1 VAQFYDFA
9 PFDIVSSFT
18 LLFTFVPELRQ
29 HARYHAMALQKLQ
42 GMHNCALGFWEMLQ
56 LLREHPHYLLISRW
70 MLMLSKLKQNYQSQ
84 QKKSFKELEYILQGK
99 LITAR
104 LTCSF

>member
-18 LLFTFVPELRQ
+18 LLFTFVPKLRQ

-42 GMHNCALGFWEMLQ
+42 GMHNCALGFLGNASVAE
-56 LLREHPHYLLISRW
+56 RAPS
-70 MLMLSKLKQNYQSQ
+70 LSSNLKMDVDVIKAKTKLSEPT
-84 QKKSFKELEYILQGK
+84 KEI
-99 LITAR
+99 I
-104 LTCSF
+104 